1 MSIKFTVIAPAPTV
15 SLCETKR
22 AGLKPRAGEAEF
34 FGVLHKALADAIR
47 QSVME
52 DGGERSPSSLFELRR
67 DLAEAL
73 AKAGKPEV
81 TNK

>member
-1 MSIKFTVIAPAPTV
+1 V
-15 SLCETKR
+15 SLRYKIYCLCARPAASSRSTS
-22 AGLKPRAGEAEF
+22 AGRAGEAEY

-73 AKAGKPEV
+73 AKAGNPEI
-81 TNK
+81 NNQ